1 MLALLKILESSL
13 EHKSLSEG
21 LSKGLDFIGD
31 LIEPDIKEWLSLLE
45 HLLLEDLSHCLDLGV
60 FPEENQ
66 IAKGLEV
73 ANTIKGWDLADW
85 ALSQLWQIVSLL
97 LSVGE
102 DVLDDL
108 LYEDTVVSLSG
119 HSRVRRDDSLWDGAV
134 EKEAASTAP
143 LTADACHL
151 LQVPGDDGLGCA
163 EGADLSVLL
172 TGWVHEQVLGFVV
185 AEVEDDGTGQVWEE
199 GVLLELVSHDWGIRL
214 S

>member
-1 MLALLKILESSL
+1 MSGLLEVLEGSL
-13 EHKSLSEG
+13 EHVSLG
-21 LSKGLDFIGD
+21 KGLGQTLD
-31 LIEPDIKEWLSLLE
+31 LVRNLIKPDIKERLSLLE

-66 IAKGLEV
+66 VAKSLEI
-73 ANTIKGWDLADW
+73 ANTIEGWDLADW

-108 LYEDTVVSLSG
+108 LHEDTVISLGG